1 MTMKLNRKTY
11 HIIQYLILVGLP
23 IIFAFT
29 FVVNPYIDKFERFIV
44 YSCGISGYLFITS
57 LMDIFNTKS
66 MTTFIIFLFL
76 KYTII
81 FFFNN
86 WMFNIDKVGGLALN
100 VGLTVWGLMAGY
112 YFLGMSMN

>member
-1 MTMKLNRKTY
+1 MSK
-11 HIIQYLILVGLP
+11 
-23 IIFAFT
+23 
-29 FVVNPYIDKFERFIV
+29 IDI
-44 YSCGISGYLFITS
+44 
-57 LMDIFNTKS
+57 IFNTKI
-66 MTTFIIFLFL
+66 MTTYIIFLFL

-112 YFLGMSMN
+112 FFMAMLMN